1 MTDVSG
7 GSDKC
12 FLPARGPGRERYR
25 PCWPCT
31 LLAFGAI
38 GRDMNATFVTGI
50 GLTVLGLLG
59 YVVGV
64 GTEYPGRAFSVTAVM
79 VGVTLAAI
87 GRSANSE
94 GVA

>member
-1 MTDVSG
+1 
-7 GSDKC
+7 
-12 FLPARGPGRERYR
+12 
-25 PCWPCT
+25 
-31 LLAFGAI
+31 
-38 GRDMNATFVTGI
+38 MNATFVTGI